1 MAKIFSLKGR
11 NPIESPKVEETME
24 IMSKEK
30 RNRDV
35 GEKKD
40 KCEKG
45 KIKIVK
51 YIGETSRSAS
61 ERAEEHKKDL
71 KNLDAG
77 SHFLKHI
84 IKTHMSDPENVEF
97 RIKILSSHFTAFNRQ
112 ITEAVRINRS
122 KGPYL
127 LNSKAEYNRSG
138 LPILKTS
145 DKKSPRELSD
155 LDDYEIKE
163 AVKILKEK
171 GKKLAVKMNLIK
183 ENEEN
188 K

>member
-1 MAKIFSLKGR
+1 
-11 NPIESPKVEETME
+11 
-24 IMSKEK
+24 
-30 RNRDV
+30 
-35 GEKKD
+35 
-40 KCEKG
+40 
-45 KIKIVK
+45 
-51 YIGETSRSAS
+51 
-61 ERAEEHKKDL
+61 
-71 KNLDAG
+71 
-77 SHFLKHI
+77 
-84 IKTHMSDPENVEF
+84 MSDPENVEF